1 MSMPILIAMVLYMA
15 MVVGIGFICSK
26 KNQNSEDYFLGG
38 RGLGPWV
45 TAMSAEASDMS
56 SWLLMGLPGLAFATG
71 FSQAGWT
78 AIGLILGTYLNWKI
92 IAKRLRHYTEV
103 SENSIT
109 VPDFFSNRFK
119 DDRKILSSISAIM
132 ILVFFTVYT
141 ASGFVACGTLFNS
154 VFGLDYQAS
163 MIVCA
168 AVIVIYTSLGG
179 FLAASTTDLIQ
190 GLLMSFAI
198 VVVLIVGIMAAG
210 GVGSV
215 IEYGKGL
222 EGFFDIMKYH
232 DPVSGQAVSQGILP
246 IISGLAW
253 GLGYFGMP
261 HILVRFMAIR
271 DPEEVKKSRNIAMT
285 WVLISLTVAVCIGF
299 TGAALYSDIAELAG
313 NGNQRIFIYMTTHL
327 FKGIIPLFIAGIILS
342 GILAATMSTSDSQL
356 LIASS
361 CVSKDLFQGLFKKE
375 ASEKHVLLIS
385 RVTTI
390 LIALIGIVIA
400 MDENSSVF
408 GLVENAW
415 AGFGGAFGPL
425 MVFSLFWRRTNLK
438 GAVAGML
445 SGGITALVWPFTL
458 AKLGGIFEIYCLLPA
473 FVISSLLIVVIS
485 LCTEEPDN
493 KIKQEFDKARQLSV
507 EE

>member
-71 FSQAGWT
+71 FSKAGWT

-141 ASGFVACGTLFNS
+141 ASGFAACGTLFNS

-485 LCTEEPDN
+485 LCTEEPDD

>member
-71 FSQAGWT
+71 FSKAGWT

-141 ASGFVACGTLFNS
+141 ASGFAACGTLFNS